1 MISFKGFFMRKLLI
15 LSMLAAPLF
24 ADFFPV
30 TVEQTIKSINGK
42 NIELSSPFPVTGMS
56 GVVIHRYGASTQTA
70 TMPLMQTENSGKAV
84 LLNASLVEKSKLPV
98 IVTKP
103 VAGDKVVGGYL
114 YNNVLLLAP
123 NANAYN
129 SFQSQYKK
137 EWIHPDL
144 FGVYLSRN
152 GDSFTTAENL
162 ESFAREY
169 QVGLVAIVMKDSVV
183 LYDPISKHI
192 VGRQNNILSDT
203 SVNTPFFMR
212 LNAKS
217 KGFFGGETKSDYF
230 ETMAKIK

>member
-1 MISFKGFFMRKLLI
+1 
-15 LSMLAAPLF
+15 MLAVPLF
-24 ADFFPV
+24 ADFFPA

-56 GVVIHRYGASTQTA
+56 GVVIHRYGTSTQTA
-70 TMPLMQTENSGKAV
+70 TIPLVQTQDNGKAV
-84 LLNASLVEKSKLPV
+84 LLNTSLIEKSKLPV

-114 YNNVLLLAP
+114 YGNVLLLAP
-123 NANAYN
+123 NSSAYN
-129 SFQSQYKK
+129 SFKSQYKK

-152 GDSFTTAENL
+152 GDSVATAENL
-162 ESFAREY
+162 ESFARAY

-183 LYDPISKHI
+183 LYDPISKYI
-192 VGRQNNILSDT
+192 VGKKMNALNDASI
-203 SVNTPFFMR
+203 NTPFFMR

-217 KGFFGGETKSDYF
+217 KGFFGGENKSDYF

>member
-1 MISFKGFFMRKLLI
+1 MRKLLI
-15 LSMLAAPLF
+15 LSMLVAPLF
-24 ADFFPV
+24 ADFFPA

-70 TMPLMQTENSGKAV
+70 TMPLMQIENSGKAV

-103 VAGDKVVGGYL
+103 LAGDKVVGGYL

-129 SFQSQYKK
+129 SFISQYKK

-152 GDSFTTAENL
+152 GDSITTAENL

-192 VGRQNNILSDT
+192 VGRQANILSDN

-212 LNAKS
+212 LYAKP
-217 KGFFGGETKSDYF
+217 KGFFGGEKKSDYF

>member
-1 MISFKGFFMRKLLI
+1 MRKLLV

-24 ADFFPV
+24 ADFFPA
-30 TVEQTIKSINGK
+30 TVEQTIKSVNGN
-42 NIELSSPFPVTGMS
+42 NIELSAPFPVTGMS
-56 GVVIHRYGASTQTA
+56 GVLIHKYGTSTQTA
-70 TMPLMQTENSGKAV
+70 TMPIVQIDNSGKAV
-84 LLNASLVEKSKLPV
+84 VLNSSLIGKSKLPA

-103 VAGDKVVGGYL
+103 SVGDKVVGGYL

-129 SFQSQYKK
+129 SFQSKYKK

-144 FGVYLSRN
+144 FGVYLSSH
-152 GDSFTTAENL
+152 GDSFVNMDNL
-162 ESFAREY
+162 ESFAKEY

-192 VGRQNNILSDT
+192 VGKQNNILSDK

-212 LNAKS
+212 LDEKA
-217 KGFFGGETKSDYF
+217 KGFFGGEIKSDYF